1 MTDRHRPPSF
11 TPGTQRARPSSQN
24 ARTVGGPE
32 AGSSPAAGPAPAIP
46 PQRQSPQRQSAQRQS
61 SQSVAPGVSRPVNP
75 AATRQAASQQSAAR
89 QGAPHQSATHPAQA
103 PGTYGV
109 VADNASGGRPPAGPP
124 PGAPRPAGQGG
135 GPRRP
140 RKKGRIFLR
149 LAVVLLV
156 VILAWPVGLGL
167 WANGRIQTVDALSS
181 APDTDGRT
189 YLLAGSDERDDTV
202 TDATQGARTDSIL
215 LLHVPVSGTTS
226 LISLPRDSYVEI
238 PGYGSNKIN
247 AAYVFGGPQLL
258 VETVELLTG
267 LTVDTYV
274 EIGFTGLV
282 DLVDAVGGVN
292 LCLDQDV
299 YDKNSK
305 LDWTADCHDVDG
317 RTALAFARMRYADP
331 EGDIGRGKRQ
341 QQVIQ
346 AVIAKLEPKDLIFQ
360 PTTQVDLARAGT
372 DILTFSTG
380 TSILDI
386 GRLALDF
393 RAANGPDAARGTPP
407 ISSLNYRPGG
417 VGSAVQLDPARI
429 DQFWDDLAE
438 GNFPVGAELPLD

>member
-32 AGSSPAAGPAPAIP
+32 AGGSPAAGPAPAIP
-46 PQRQSPQRQSAQRQS
+46 PQRQSPQRQSAQS
-61 SQSVAPGVSRPVNP
+61 AAPGVSRPASP
-75 AATRQAASQQSAAR
+75 AANRQAAAR
-89 QGAPHQSATHPAQA
+89 QGAPHQAATRPTQT

-109 VADNASGGRPPAGPP
+109 VAGNSGGRPPAGPP
-124 PGAPRPAGQGG
+124 PGAPRPADQGG
-135 GPRRP
+135 SPRKP
-140 RKKGRIFLR
+140 RKKGRGFLR
-149 LAVVLLV
+149 LVVVLLV
-156 VILAWPVGLGL
+156 VALAWPVGLGL
-167 WANGRIQTVDALSS
+167 WANGRIQTVDALSG

-215 LLHVPVSGTTS
+215 LLHIPVSGTAS

-247 AAYVFGGPQLL
+247 AAYVFGGPELL

-267 LTVDTYV
+267 LTVDTYM

-305 LDWTADCHDVDG
+305 LDWTAGCHDVDG

-393 RAANGPDAARGTPP
+393 RAANGPDAAQGTPP

-429 DQFWDDLAE
+429 DQFWEDLAE
-438 GNFPVGAELPLD
+438 GNFPAGADLPLD

>member
-24 ARTVGGPE
+24 ARTVGGP
-32 AGSSPAAGPAPAIP
+32 ATGGSPTAGPAPAIP
-46 PQRQSPQRQSAQRQS
+46 PQRQSAQGQPAQRQSAQRQS
-61 SQSVAPGVSRPVNP
+61 ARPAAPGVSRPASPSASRP
-75 AATRQAASQQSAAR
+75 AAAR
-89 QGAPHQSATHPAQA
+89 QGMPPQAAARPTQA

-109 VADNASGGRPPAGPP
+109 VAGSGPGGRPPAGPP
-124 PGAPRPAGQGG
+124 PGGARSTGQGG
-135 GPRRP
+135 GPRKP

-149 LAVVLLV
+149 LVVLLLV
-156 VILAWPVGLGL
+156 LALAWPVGLGL
-167 WANGRIQTVDALSS
+167 WANGRIQTVDALSG
-181 APDTDGRT
+181 APETDGRT

-247 AAYVFGGPQLL
+247 AAYVFGGPELL

-305 LDWTADCHDVDG
+305 LDWTAGCHDVDG

-346 AVIAKLEPKDLIFQ
+346 AVITKLEPTDLVFR
-360 PTTQVDLARAGT
+360 PRTQVDLARAGT

-393 RAANGPDAARGTPP
+393 RAANGPGAAQGTPP

-417 VGSAVQLDPARI
+417 VGSAVQLDPVRI
-429 DQFWDDLAE
+429 DQFWDDLAS
-438 GNFPVGAELPLD
+438 GNFPAGADLPLD